1 MAVSPSYLADKSA
14 LARMTH
20 ADVAE
25 RLAPLILGGQVAT
38 CAVSSPVDLEV
49 LYSARSLGDY
59 EEILVER
66 GALPTLPLT
75 ETVASRALDV
85 QHLLARR
92 GQHRVPVP
100 DLLIAATAEVNG
112 VAVIHYDA
120 DYDRIA
126 RVTGQ
131 PAEWVVPRG
140 SI

>member
-1 MAVSPSYLADKSA
+1 MSPSYLADKSA
-14 LARMTH
+14 LARMAH
-20 ADVAE
+20 APVAE
-25 RLAPLILGGQVAT
+25 RLVPLILGGHVAT
-38 CAVSSPVDLEV
+38 CAVIDLEV

-59 EEILVER
+59 EQILAER
-66 GALPTLPLT
+66 GALPALALT
-75 ETVASRALDV
+75 ETVGSRAVDV
-85 QHLLARR
+85 QHQLARR

-126 RVTGQ
+126 QITGQ
-131 PAEWVVPRG
+131 PTEWVAPRG

>member
-1 MAVSPSYLADKSA
+1 MAVSASYLADKSA

-20 ADVAE
+20 AAVAE

-38 CAVSSPVDLEV
+38 CAVIDLEV

-59 EEILVER
+59 QEILVER

-75 ETVASRALDV
+75 ETVATRALDV

-92 GQHRVPVP
+92 GQHRVAVP

-120 DYDRIA
+120 DYDRISQ
-126 RVTGQ
+126 VTGQ
-131 PAEWVVPRG
+131 PAEWVVSRG

>member
-20 ADVAE
+20 AGVAE

-38 CAVSSPVDLEV
+38 CAVIDLEV

-131 PAEWVVPRG
+131 PAEWVMPRG

>member
-1 MAVSPSYLADKSA
+1 MALSPSYLADKSA

-20 ADVAE
+20 TAVAE

-38 CAVSSPVDLEV
+38 CAVIDLEV

-59 EEILVER
+59 EEILIER
-66 GALPTLPLT
+66 GSLPTLPLT
-75 ETVASRALDV
+75 ETVASRSLDV
-85 QHLLARR
+85 QRLLARR

-112 VAVIHYDA
+112 VSVIHYDA

-126 RVTGQ
+126 QVTGQ

>member
-14 LARMTH
+14 LARMTD
-20 ADVAE
+20 AAVAE

-38 CAVSSPVDLEV
+38 CAVIDLEV

-75 ETVASRALDV
+75 ETVASRAVDV

>member
-1 MAVSPSYLADKSA
+1 MSPSYLADKSA

-20 ADVAE
+20 AGVAE

-38 CAVSSPVDLEV
+38 CAVIDLEV

-100 DLLIAATAEVNG
+100 DLLIAATAEVTG
-112 VAVIHYDA
+112 VSVIHYDA

-126 RVTGQ
+126 QVTGQ